1 MFIKE
6 SISYLKI
13 RQRYT
18 IENDV
23 GIAEQI
29 DSAKT
34 LQNLSG
40 KSSPNSSVVQPSER
54 GYRESSL

>member
-40 KSSPNSSVVQPSER
+40 KSSRNSSVVQPSER
-54 GYRESSL
+54 G